1 MQIRKATVS
10 DLQQICA
17 IEAVSHATPWT
28 LNDFVSE
35 LDRTDSE
42 FWLICDENN
51 RVQGYIVFRLI
62 LNECYLINI
71 TVADTWRR
79 RGIGSLLMQHM
90 ITRAGKCGC
99 DRIVLDVR
107 RDNVAASAFY
117 EKWGFESAGGPGSS
131 ADYVMTKNI

>member
-1 MQIRKATVS
+1 MQIRRATLF
-10 DLQQICA
+10 DLQQIAA
-17 IEAVSHATPWT
+17 IEAVSHVIPWS
-28 LNDFVSE
+28 LEDFTSE
-35 LDRTDSE
+35 LHRPDVE

-51 RVQGYIVFRLI
+51 MMHGYIIFRFI

-90 ITRAGKCGC
+90 ITRAGKHGC

-107 RDNVAASAFY
+107 RDNEAAMAFY
-117 EKWGFESAGGPGSS
+117 EKWGFEAAARPGYGMS
-131 ADYVMTKNI
+131 YVMTKNI